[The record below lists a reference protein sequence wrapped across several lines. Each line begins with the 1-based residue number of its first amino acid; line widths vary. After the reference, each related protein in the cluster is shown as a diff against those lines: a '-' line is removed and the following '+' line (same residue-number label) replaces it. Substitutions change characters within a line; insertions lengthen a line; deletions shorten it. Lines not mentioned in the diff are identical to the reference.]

1 MKRIIFIA
9 TWMVGAFS
17 PSLAQTA
24 YLESIQVENRQVTKN
39 GSNVRVQMDIRLDDL
54 HMKKQHSVQLF
65 PVIRSADGVR
75 EQALQPVHMDGKIRS
90 KVWKRRAT
98 LEKEPSRNETARLRR
113 RNGKAQ
119 TLRYEDETPYEPWML
134 NGTLELRA
142 DVTGCADCDEGHET
156 LATGGILPYREPVY
170 EMAVVQ
176 QPKAET
182 VKRRSEVRTAR
193 LQYRQ
198 DNYQVLPQYKNNQAE
213 LDKVQASIDAV
224 KQNADLTITGIYVTG
239 YASPEATVA
248 YNQALSER
256 RARTFTQY
264 VQQRNPEVDQSL
276 WHVEGKGEDWDGLR
290 KVVEQHPDLLKQ
302 DEVLRIIDE
311 CNGNQDAC
319 EERIKALVPPDIYQR
334 VLNEMYGPLR
344 RNEYRIEYNVRHF
357 DLAEAKQLLKS
368 QPGLLSMAE
377 IQQVA
382 DSYGKGTPAYRE
394 ALRIATETYPDNTT
408 ATNNYALSLMEAGD
422 YDAAIRLLEQRA
434 KGDGSLLNLLGVA
447 QFKTGNMD
455 KAEEAFRQAADARYA
470 PAQDNLHKLE
480 EAREVLG
487 K

>member
-90 KVWKRRAT
+90 KVWKRWAT

-119 TLRYEDETPYEPWML
+119 SLHYEAEIPYEPWML
-134 NGTLELRA
+134 NGSLELRA

-156 LATGGILPYREPVY
+156 LTTGNILPYREPVY

-176 QPKAET
+176 QPETET

-198 DNYQVLPQYKNNQAE
+198 DSYQILPHYKNNRAE

-224 KQNADLTITGIYVTG
+224 KQDANLTITGIYVTG

-248 YNQALSER
+248 YNRVLSER
-256 RARTFTQY
+256 RARTFTEY
-264 VQQRNPEVDQSL
+264 VQQRNPELDESL

-290 KVVEQHPDLLKQ
+290 KVVEQYPDLLKQ

-311 CNGNQDAC
+311 CDGDQDAC
-319 EERIKALVPPDIYQR
+319 EERALVPPDIYHR

-368 QPGLLSMAE
+368 RPDLLSVAE

-382 DSYGKGTPAYRE
+382 DSYGKDTPAYRE
-394 ALRIATETYPDNTT
+394 ALRIAADTYPDNTT
-408 ATNNYALSLMEAGD
+408 AINNYALSLIEAGD
-422 YDAAIRLLEQRA
+422 HEAAIRLLEPRA
-434 KGDGSLLNLLGVA
+434 KDNGSLLNLLGVA
-447 QFKTGNMD
+447 QFKAGHLD
-455 KAEEAFRQAADARYA
+455 KAEEAFRKAANAQYA
-470 PAQDNLHKLE
+470 AAQDNLRKLK
-480 EAREVLG
+480 EAREALG
-487 K
+487 Q

>member
-9 TWMVGAFS
+9 TWMAGAFS

-24 YLESIQVENRQVTKN
+24 YLESIQVENRQVTKS

-75 EQALQPVHMDGKIRS
+75 EQALRPVRMDGKIRS

-98 LEKEPSRNETARLRR
+98 LEKEPPRNETIRLRR

-119 TLRYEDETPYEPWML
+119 SLHYEAEIPYEPWML
-134 NGTLELRA
+134 NGSLELRA

-156 LATGGILPYREPVY
+156 LTTGNILPYREPVY

-176 QPKAET
+176 QPKTEM

-198 DNYQVLPQYKNNQAE
+198 DSYQVLPHYKNNRAE

-224 KQNADLTITGIYVTG
+224 KQDANLTITGIYVTG

-248 YNQALSER
+248 YNRVLSER
-256 RARTFTQY
+256 RAHTFTEY
-264 VQQRNPEVDQSL
+264 VQQRNPELDESL
-276 WHVEGKGEDWDGLR
+276 WHIEGKGEDWDGLR
-290 KVVEQHPDLLKQ
+290 KVVEQYPDLLKQ

-311 CNGNQDAC
+311 CNGDQDAC
-319 EERIKALVPPDIYQR
+319 EERIKSLVPPDIYQR

-368 QPGLLSMAE
+368 RPDLLSVAE

-382 DSYGKGTPAYRE
+382 DSYGKDTPAYRE
-394 ALRIATETYPDNTT
+394 ALQIAADTYPDNTT
-408 ATNNYALSLMEAGD
+408 AINNYALSLIEAGNHE
-422 YDAAIRLLEQRA
+422 AAIRLLEPQA
-434 KGDGSLLNLLGVA
+434 KDNGSLLNLLGVA
-447 QFKTGNMD
+447 QFKAGHLD
-455 KAEEAFRQAADARYA
+455 KAEEAFRKAANAQYA
-470 PAQDNLHKLE
+470 AAQDNLRKLK
-480 EAREVLG
+480 EAREALG
-487 K
+487 Q

>member
-9 TWMVGAFS
+9 TWMAGAFS

-119 TLRYEDETPYEPWML
+119 SLHYEAEIPYEPWML
-134 NGTLELRA
+134 NGSLELRA

-156 LATGGILPYREPVY
+156 LTTGNILPYREPVY

-176 QPKAET
+176 QPKTEM

-198 DNYQVLPQYKNNQAE
+198 DSYQVLPHYKNNRAE
-213 LDKVQASIDAV
+213 LDKVQASINAV
-224 KQNADLTITGIYVTG
+224 KQDANLTITGIYVTG

-248 YNQALSER
+248 YNRVLSER
-256 RARTFTQY
+256 RARTFTEY
-264 VQQRNPEVDQSL
+264 VQQRNPELDESL
-276 WHVEGKGEDWDGLR
+276 WHIEGKGEDWDGLR
-290 KVVEQHPDLLKQ
+290 KVVEQYPDLLKQ

-311 CNGNQDAC
+311 CDGDQDAC
-319 EERIKALVPPDIYQR
+319 EERIKSLVPPDIYQR

-368 QPGLLSMAE
+368 RPDLLSVAE

-382 DSYGKGTPAYRE
+382 DSYGKDTPAYRE
-394 ALRIATETYPDNTT
+394 ALQIAADTYPDNTT
-408 ATNNYALSLMEAGD
+408 AINNYALSLIEAGD
-422 YDAAIRLLEQRA
+422 HEAAIRLLEPRA
-434 KGDGSLLNLLGVA
+434 KDNGSLLNLLGVA
-447 QFKTGNMD
+447 QFKAGHLD
-455 KAEEAFRQAADARYA
+455 KAEEAFRKAANAQYA
-470 PAQDNLHKLE
+470 AAQDNLRKLK
-480 EAREVLG
+480 EAREALG
-487 K
+487 Q

>member
-9 TWMVGAFS
+9 TWMAGAFS

-75 EQALQPVHMDGKIRS
+75 EQTLQPVHMDGKIRS

-119 TLRYEDETPYEPWML
+119 SLHYEAEIPYEPWML
-134 NGTLELRA
+134 NGSLELRA

-156 LATGGILPYREPVY
+156 LTTGNILPYREPVY

-176 QPKAET
+176 QPKTEM

-198 DNYQVLPQYKNNQAE
+198 DSYQILPHYKNNRAE

-224 KQNADLTITGIYVTG
+224 KQDANLTITGIYVTG

-248 YNQALSER
+248 YNRVLSER
-256 RARTFTQY
+256 RARTFTEY
-264 VQQRNPEVDQSL
+264 VQQRNPELDESL
-276 WHVEGKGEDWDGLR
+276 WHIEGKGEDWDGLR
-290 KVVEQHPDLLKQ
+290 KVVEQYPDLLKQ

-311 CNGNQDAC
+311 CDGDQDAC
-319 EERIKALVPPDIYQR
+319 EERIKSLVPPDIYQR

-368 QPGLLSMAE
+368 RPDLLSVAE

-382 DSYGKGTPAYRE
+382 DSYGKDTPAYRE
-394 ALRIATETYPDNTT
+394 ALQIAADTYPDNTT
-408 ATNNYALSLMEAGD
+408 AINNYALSLIEAGD
-422 YDAAIRLLEQRA
+422 HEAAIRLLEPRA
-434 KGDGSLLNLLGVA
+434 KDNGSLLNLLGVA
-447 QFKTGNMD
+447 QFKAGHLD
-455 KAEEAFRQAADARYA
+455 KAEEAFRKAANAQYA
-470 PAQDNLHKLE
+470 AAQDNLRKLK
-480 EAREVLG
+480 EAREALG
-487 K
+487 Q